1 MNSANRESLHL
12 HRENKGRDF
21 KVGEFLQRNMP
32 WMILIVACGV
42 FSMFSGN
49 FFRINNIINILN
61 QNAYVVVA
69 AIGISFIM
77 MSGALD
83 LSVGYQM
90 SLIGILSAMLMRD
103 YHAPVAVTLLF
114 AIGLGI
120 GLSLLNMVLSLKLR
134 LPLMM
139 VTVGTMTIYQGF
151 SYEIS
156 QSETIG
162 GFSKAFKFLGQG
174 YVGRIPFSIIL
185 TAVLFLL
192 FSFFLNKT
200 YWGRYVYALGGNE
213 EAAHLAGI
221 HVTKVKIMIACIAG
235 GMVGLSSMMLV
246 SRLGSTQSAIGPG
259 TEFTVI
265 TGILL
270 GGVSIRGGEGKL
282 SGVLAGIL
290 IMAILSNGMQ
300 LAGMGIYI
308 QYIAKGAIMLA
319 AIGFDVYQLN
329 RRQKAKKRREKTQTA
344 AEAQ

>member
-1 MNSANRESLHL
+1 MNLASKEFSHSHQES
-12 HRENKGRDF
+12 RGRMIRP
-21 KVGEFLQRNMP
+21 GEFVQKNMP
-32 WMILIVACGV
+32 WVILILACLV
-42 FSMFSGN
+42 FSGFSGN
-49 FFRINNIINILN
+49 FFRVNNIINILN

-103 YHAPVAVTLLF
+103 YQIPVALVLLF
-114 AIGLGI
+114 AVGLGI
-120 GLSLLNMVLSLKLR
+120 ALSLLNMVLSLKLK

-162 GFSKAFKFLGQG
+162 GFSDSFKFLGQG
-174 YVGRIPFSIIL
+174 YVGSMPFSIIL
-185 TAVLFLL
+185 TAILFLI

-213 EAAHLAGI
+213 DAAHLAGI

-308 QYIAKGAIMLA
+308 QYIAKGVIMLA
-319 AIGFDVYQLN
+319 AIGFDVYQLS
-329 RRQKAKKRREKTQTA
+329 RRQKAHRKVKQV
-344 AEAQ
+344 